1 MKKARVFLTAL
12 IVLAITGG
20 ILAFK
25 AKGLPREF
33 AQCNT
38 VNLKC
43 EINTITT
50 NLATT
55 DIGGFKITY
64 SELGAPCTLDQGNYT
79 CTAQVTIVL

>member
-1 MKKARVFLTAL
+1 MKKARIFLTAL
-12 IVLAITGG
+12 TVLAIAGG
-20 ILAFK
+20 ALAFK

-50 NLATT
+50 NWATT
-55 DIGGFKITY
+55 EIGGFNISY
-64 SELGAPCTLDQGNYT
+64 NELGAPCALDQGTYT
-79 CTAQVTIVL
+79 CTARVTIVL